1 MTTETFNTF
10 RQRGYR
16 VVNLR
21 RCTPP
26 RPLSNRPIQVLAR
39 ITPNRRSVEPTWS
52 EVRDA

>member
-16 VVNLR
+16 AVNLR
-21 RCTPP
+21 RCTPAGQ
-26 RPLSNRPIQVLAR
+26 SNRPIQVLAR
-39 ITPNRRSVEPTWS
+39 ITPNRQSVEPTWS